1 MLPTNNQLGKYVR
14 VRRRRRNKVAAFLG
28 APMRKGVVYRIAVM
42 TPRKPNSAKRTFAKV
57 VVVYSNKRVFAKIP
71 GVGQHY
77 LQNHSVVMVRG
88 HGPKDSPGINYHLIR
103 GKYDFKRL
111 ETYGRKK
118 RRSKFGVKKIKF
130 KTVV

>member
-1 MLPTNNQLGKYVR
+1 MLPTNNQLGKFKR
-14 VRRRRRNKVAAFLG
+14 LRRRRRNKVAAFVG

-57 VVVYSNKRVFAKIP
+57 TVVHSNKRVFAKIP
-71 GVGQHY
+71 GIGQHF

-88 HGPKDSPGINYHLIR
+88 YGPKDSPGINYHLIR

-111 ETYGRKK
+111 ELYGRKN
-118 RRSKFGVKKIKF
+118 RRSKFGVPR
-130 KTVV
+130 TAS